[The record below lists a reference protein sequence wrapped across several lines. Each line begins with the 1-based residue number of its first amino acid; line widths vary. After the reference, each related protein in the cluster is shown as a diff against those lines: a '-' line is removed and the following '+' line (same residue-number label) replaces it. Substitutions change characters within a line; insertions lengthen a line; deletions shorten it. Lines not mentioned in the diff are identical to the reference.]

1 MEKETEK
8 LRRKELYCTTGKIA
22 MEKLESIRS
31 KMLDDTVTPDD
42 RLLGELLA
50 EIVGLAANRVSVS
63 INEKALHEGK
73 TVWVERT
80 SLSHFPHVR
89 LHGGALEDDPM
100 A

>member
-1 MEKETEK
+1 MDKQSEGK
-8 LRRKELYCTTGKIA
+8 RQKELYCTTGKVA

-31 KMLDDTVTPDD
+31 KMLDDTATPDD
-42 RLLGELLA
+42 RKLGELLA

-63 INEKALHEGK
+63 LNEVALQSGK

-80 SLSHFPHVR
+80 SQSHFPHVR
-89 LHGGALEDDPM
+89 LHGGALEDDPI